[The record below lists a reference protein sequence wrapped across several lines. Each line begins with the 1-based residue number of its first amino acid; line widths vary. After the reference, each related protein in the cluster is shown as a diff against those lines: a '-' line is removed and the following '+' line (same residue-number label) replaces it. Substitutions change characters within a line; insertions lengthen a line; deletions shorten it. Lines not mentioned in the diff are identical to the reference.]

1 VLIIG
6 QVIIKL
12 TCPIII
18 MKGVCKMRVIK
29 YLDDHIEEIFLIV
42 LLTGMSLVIG
52 LQVFMR
58 YVMKSSL
65 SWSEEI
71 ARYMFI
77 WMVYI
82 GISYGIKRE
91 RHVKIDAAVK
101 LFPKKIQKYIFV
113 LSDLIFLV
121 FAIIIIIQSKNVA
134 MTIFELGQI
143 SPGTGISMGYVYI
156 AIPIGFTLV
165 GIRLIQ
171 NVISKFRKI
180 KLEKGE

>member
-1 VLIIG
+1 
-6 QVIIKL
+6 
-12 TCPIII
+12 
-18 MKGVCKMRVIK
+18 
-29 YLDDHIEEIFLIV
+29 
-42 LLTGMSLVIG
+42 
-52 LQVFMR
+52 
-58 YVMKSSL
+58 
-65 SWSEEI
+65 
-71 ARYMFI
+71 
-77 WMVYI
+77 
-82 GISYGIKRE
+82 
-91 RHVKIDAAVK
+91 
-101 LFPKKIQKYIFV
+101 V